1 MKSSRHLI
9 FISAL
14 IFVLALGLAACV
26 KETTT
31 VETTGTTDT
40 ATTTWTD
47 TATTTWTD
55 TAMTTD
61 ATTTDATLAS
71 HPGQAAFTSLKC
83 QMCHAVS
90 TAGVA
95 GTTETGP
102 DLAGVSGRRAGED
115 LAAFIQ
121 GDDHPGEWKGTA
133 EQATQIGEW
142 LGQQ

>member
-1 MKSSRHLI
+1 MKSSRHPFLTP
-9 FISAL
+9 AL
-14 IFVLALGLAACV
+14 IFVLALGLGACA

-31 VETTGTTDT
+31 VDTGTTDT
-40 ATTTWTD
+40 ATTTWS
-47 TATTTWTD
+47 D
-55 TAMTTD
+55 TAMTTTD
-61 ATTTDATLAS
+61 AMTTDTSLAS
-71 HPGQAAFTSLKC
+71 HPGQEAFTSLRC

-90 TAGVA
+90 TAGVT
-95 GTTETGP
+95 GTTDTGG

-133 EQATQIGEW
+133 EQATQIAEW

>member
-1 MKSSRHLI
+1 MKSTRLP
-9 FISAL
+9 FLTPAL
-14 IFVLALGLAACV
+14 IFVLAFGLGACS

-31 VETTGTTDT
+31 VDTTGT
-40 ATTTWTD
+40 TD

-71 HPGQAAFTSLKC
+71 HPGQEAFTSLRC

-90 TAGVA
+90 TAGVT
-95 GTTETGP
+95 GTTDTGG

-121 GDDHPGEWKGTA
+121 GDDHPGEWKGTS
-133 EQATQIGEW
+133 EQATQIAEW

>member
-1 MKSSRHLI
+1 MKSSKHPFLTP
-9 FISAL
+9 AL
-14 IFVLALGLAACV
+14 IFVLALGLGACA

-40 ATTTWTD
+40 ATTTWS
-47 TATTTWTD
+47 D

-61 ATTTDATLAS
+61 TTMTDASLAG
-71 HPGQAAFTSLKC
+71 HPGQEAFTSLKC

-90 TAGVA
+90 TAAVT
-95 GTTETGP
+95 GTTDTGG

-133 EQATQIGEW
+133 EQATQIAEW

>member
-1 MKSSRHLI
+1 MKSSRHLF
-9 FISAL
+9 FIPAL
-14 IFVLALGLAACV
+14 VIVLALGLAACA

-40 ATTTWTD
+40 A
-47 TATTTWTD
+47 ATTTWSD
-55 TAMTTD
+55 TSMTTTD
-61 ATTTDATLAS
+61 ATTTDASLAG
-71 HPGQAAFTSLKC
+71 HPGQEAFTSLKC

-121 GDDHPGEWKGTA
+121 GDDHPGEWKGTT
-133 EQATQIGEW
+133 EQATQIAEW

>member
-1 MKSSRHLI
+1 MKSSRHPFLTP
-9 FISAL
+9 AL
-14 IFVLALGLAACV
+14 IFVLALGLGACA

-31 VETTGTTDT
+31 IDTTGTDT
-40 ATTTWTD
+40 ATTTWSD
-47 TATTTWTD
+47 TATTTWSD
-55 TAMTTD
+55 TAMTATD
-61 ATTTDATLAS
+61 ATTTDTILAS
-71 HPGQAAFTSLKC
+71 HPGQEAFTSLKC

-90 TAGVA
+90 TAAVV

-121 GDDHPGEWKGTA
+121 GTDHPGEWKGTA
-133 EQATQIGEW
+133 EQATQIAEW

>member
-1 MKSSRHLI
+1 MKSSRHLF
-9 FISAL
+9 FIPAL
-14 IFVLALGLAACV
+14 MFVLALGLAACAN
-26 KETTT
+26 ETTT

-40 ATTTWTD
+40 AAMTTTWS
-47 TATTTWTD
+47 D
-55 TAMTTD
+55 TAMTATD
-61 ATTTDATLAS
+61 ATTTDASLAG
-71 HPGQAAFTSLKC
+71 HPGQEAFTSLKC

-133 EQATQIGEW
+133 EQATQIAEW